1 MGQSS
6 KRSRPAPISD
16 LTAAGESRTQVYRQL
31 LGQEDI
37 DYVVEKRFLQLEY
50 EKKHGIVDPE
60 PAKRG
65 TDLRSRTKARKDS
78 KKKRTSTKVKFD
90 TAADNVAFVE
100 EDGEEMKETSKK
112 KKKKRKKGSESK
124 DGEGKKKT
132 L

>member
-16 LTAAGESRTQVYRQL
+16 LTAAGGRRTPVYRQL

-65 TDLRSRTKARKDS
+65 TDLRSRTKARKES

-100 EDGEEMKETSKK
+100 EDGEEMKETKK
-112 KKKKRKKGSESK
+112 KKKKRKKGESK
-124 DGEGKKKT
+124 DGEGK
-132 L
+132 